1 MKYLVMVRYLPKGK
15 TQWETI
21 EREFADEAQADEYA
35 KMMYD
40 REAAEISVSI
50 YQMIKNYH

>member
-21 EREFADEAQADEYA
+21 EREFMDEAQAEEYA

-50 YQMIKNYH
+50 YVMIKNYH